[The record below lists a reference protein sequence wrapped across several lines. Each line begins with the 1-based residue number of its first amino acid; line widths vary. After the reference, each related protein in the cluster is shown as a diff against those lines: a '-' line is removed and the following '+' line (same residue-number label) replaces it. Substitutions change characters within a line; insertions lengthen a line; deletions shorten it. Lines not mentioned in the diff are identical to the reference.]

1 MGSLHLEKKGLR
13 GLAIA
18 ESFDRDS
25 DTSVLSGVVMRRDF
39 VIDGFVLG
47 HTTLYA
53 DDSTDVILSM
63 YNRLHRSDI
72 NYLLIS
78 GLIISLYNVVD
89 VKRLYD
95 LIKIPVIGIAYDDSP
110 GIAQVLER
118 RFPSSHKKIAAY
130 AKLGPREKIILHT
143 AHNIF
148 IRCHGCSTKEATHLL
163 NGLTLQ
169 GALPEPIRISKMLSR
184 VLRN

>member
-1 MGSLHLEKKGLR
+1 MGSLHLEKNLR

-18 ESFDRDS
+18 ESFERDS

-47 HTTLYA
+47 HTTLKA
-53 DDSTDVILSM
+53 DDSTDVIISM

-78 GLIISLYNVVD
+78 GMIMSLYNVVD

-95 LIKIPVIGIAYDDSP
+95 SIKIPVIGIAYNDSP
-110 GIAQVLER
+110 GIAQILEK
-118 RFPSSHKKIAAY
+118 RFPSSHKKVAVY
-130 AKLGPREKIILHT
+130 AKLGPREKITLHT
-143 AHNIF
+143 AYNVF
-148 IRCHGCSTKEATHLL
+148 IRCEGCSTKEAARLL